1 MSWKQSYLYISFMAF
16 WTNVKRNSSQLRQYT
31 KSLVFDALKTTCQL
45 LREQSSVTNTMKWVS
60 CDLWTSY
67 SKSKTKSKRLLWHV
81 HRATNFF
88 IYVGEFI
95 LTLIAHDTYFFQWL
109 KYRCFLISITIF
121 NYNKKRSRVVFP
133 QSKIALFT

>member
-45 LREQSSVTNTMKWVS
+45 LREQSSVTNTMEWVS
-60 CDLWTSY
+60 CDMWTSY
-67 SKSKTKSKRLLWHV
+67 SKSKTKSKRLLWH
-81 HRATNFF
+81 RATQSNKLLYIRRRIHLDFNCTRH
-88 IYVGEFI
+88 V
-95 LTLIAHDTYFFQWL
+95 
-109 KYRCFLISITIF
+109 FLSMIKIPIITIF